1 MERTRGAVT
10 SSCHHALTFGPFP
23 GWLLL
28 TRMALSQWTGSL
40 ANGAA
45 GSTDEDSGNPV
56 YPIYQGR

>member
-1 MERTRGAVT
+1 
-10 SSCHHALTFGPFP
+10 
-23 GWLLL
+23 
-28 TRMALSQWTGSL
+28 MALSQWTGSL